1 MKTKFYLLLPL
12 LLLFFVSSCNEDDV
26 MSSSTDSFKRDN
38 FNKPSDKTIFQLAVD
53 NNLFQLY
60 GAIQYVD
67 AELGAGLEDA
77 IKSNEVQITVFA
89 PTDQAFVDLLA
100 FLDSARP
107 NETIDDITDVPA
119 PIVLAVLQY
128 HLTEGRRGSNS
139 VVPKTNNNKTIET
152 FLTDATFEVDRNKVI
167 YAAGGN
173 EANIIAANVSASN
186 GMVHVIDAV
195 ILPLTP
201 ADVLA
206 LWDALDAQ

>member
-1 MKTKFYLLLPL
+1 MKTKFYFLLPIL
-12 LLLFFVSSCNEDDV
+12 TLFIFVSCNEDDS
-26 MSSSTDSFKRDN
+26 MSSASDDYKRDN
-38 FNKPSDKTIFQLAVD
+38 FNKPSDKTIFDLAVE
-53 NNLFQLY
+53 NELFQLY

-100 FLDSARP
+100 FLDGARD
-107 NETIDDITDVPA
+107 ETIDDITDIPA

-128 HLTEGRRGSNS
+128 HLVEGRRGSNS

-152 FLTDATFEVDRNKVI
+152 LLADATFEVDKNKVI
-167 YAAGGN
+167 YAAGGDD
-173 EANIIAANVSASN
+173 ANIIAPNVSASN
-186 GMVHVIDAV
+186 GMVHVIDEV

-201 ADVLA
+201 AQVLA
-206 LWDALDAQ
+206 LWDSLIGS